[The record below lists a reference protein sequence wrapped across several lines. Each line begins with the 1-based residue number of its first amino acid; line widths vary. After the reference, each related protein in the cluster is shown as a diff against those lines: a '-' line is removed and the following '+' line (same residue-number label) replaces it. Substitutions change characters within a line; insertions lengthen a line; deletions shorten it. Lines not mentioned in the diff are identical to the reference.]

1 MTQKVTV
8 TGGAGFIGS
17 HLVDLLLQEGYAVTV
32 IDDLSSG
39 KSKNLPKDKV
49 DLRVYDIADDPK
61 KIATIIKGSECVF
74 HLAALTSV
82 QGSLED
88 PKPYNQV
95 NITGTVNMLEA
106 CRIAEVKKFVFS
118 SSSSVYGNTLI
129 TPTSEQVEPDPI
141 SPYALSKQIGEQY
154 CKLYSHNYGIVT
166 TCLRYFNVFG
176 ERTNPKSS
184 YRSVIPIFLEN
195 SKLGKKLPIVNDG
208 NQTRD
213 FIHVKDVARAN
224 FLAMSSKFLHS
235 VINIG
240 SGKSLSV
247 NQIASML
254 GGETE
259 SIGFR
264 LEPKAS
270 LANIDRA
277 DSILSWKPEV
287 DFETWINGQ
296 NK

>member
-17 HLVDLLLQEGYAVTV
+17 HLVDLLLQEGYSVTV

-39 KSKNLPKDKV
+39 KRSNLPKGKV

-88 PKPYNQV
+88 PKPYSQV

-106 CRIAEVKKFVFS
+106 CRLAKVKKFVFS
-118 SSSSVYGNTLI
+118 SSSSVYGNTLS
-129 TPTSEQVEPDPI
+129 TPTSEQIESDPI
-141 SPYALSKQIGEQY
+141 SPYALSKQVGEQY

-166 TCLRYFNVFG
+166 TCLRYF
-176 ERTNPKSS
+176 
-184 YRSVIPIFLEN
+184 
-195 SKLGKKLPIVNDG
+195 
-208 NQTRD
+208 
-213 FIHVKDVARAN
+213 KDVARAN
-224 FLAMSSKFLHS
+224 FLALSSKFLHS

-254 GGETE
+254 GGTTE

-264 LEPKAS
+264 LEPKVS
-270 LANIDRA
+270 LANINRA
-277 DSILSWKPEV
+277 DSILSWKPEI
-287 DFETWINGQ
+287 DFETWIKSQ